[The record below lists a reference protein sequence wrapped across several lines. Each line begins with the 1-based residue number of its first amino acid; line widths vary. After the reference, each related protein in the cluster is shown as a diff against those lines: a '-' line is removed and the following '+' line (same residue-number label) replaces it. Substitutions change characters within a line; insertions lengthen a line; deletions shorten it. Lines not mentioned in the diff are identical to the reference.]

1 MSTKKKDTRSKA
13 SAALK
18 RDAAMAGMTVEQLK
32 AWRSKERLKVWT
44 REHRKDPA
52 YRQKERDK
60 QNARMEA
67 LRADAEL
74 GRIVREFLTKFG
86 QMMIAI
92 GQNPFSPSARTA
104 PADQQK
110 PQGDQTR

>member
-1 MSTKKKDTRSKA
+1 MGTKKDKRSKA
-13 SAALK
+13 SA
-18 RDAAMAGMTVEQLK
+18 
-32 AWRSKERLKVWT
+32 
-44 REHRKDPA
+44 
-52 YRQKERDK
+52 
-60 QNARMEA
+60 A

-104 PADQQK
+104 PADPQK